1 MKHTFLITIIILFSF
16 LGCNPKKEYPY
27 YEIIQENITES
38 GSKIKY
44 EAKAVLKPNQN
55 LDKPQMEKLLKH
67 IYDSVTTRTPARPN
81 VVNIFLF
88 TSKEHMES
96 DMGQWV
102 GRISKAKN
110 DNTPNLQIQ
119 FLNSVN
125 ENPIIETSDSTQDGI
140 ALEQKQKIWEQLI
153 LAEDQAQ
160 ELAEKK
166 HPITLKDTGGKT
178 AEEIDLLRERARRN
192 MDLNREYEKKLNDKY
207 RRDIIQ
213 KFEIDE
219 STLEII
225 IQEGLDKNWPFP
237 KKSRG

>member
-1 MKHTFLITIIILFSF
+1 MKHTFLITLIILFSF
-16 LGCNPKKEYPY
+16 LGCNPKQEYPY

-55 LDKPQMEKLLKH
+55 LDKPQMEELLKH
-67 IYDSVTTRTPARPN
+67 IYDSVTARTLARPN

-110 DNTPNLQIQ
+110 DKIPNLQIQ
-119 FLNSVN
+119 FLNSLN
-125 ENPIIETSDSTQDGI
+125 ENPIIEPSDSTQDGI
-140 ALEQKQKIWEQLI
+140 ALEQKQKIWKELI

-160 ELAEKK
+160 ELAEKQY
-166 HPITLKDTGGKT
+166 PITLKNSEGKT
-178 AEEIDLLRERARRN
+178 AKEIDMLREMARRN
-192 MDLNREYEKKLNDKY
+192 MDLNYEYEEKLNEKY
-207 RRDIIQ
+207 RREIIK

>member
-1 MKHTFLITIIILFSF
+1 MKHIFLIAIIILFIF

-27 YEIIQENITES
+27 YEIIQENSTES
-38 GSKIKY
+38 GSKTKY

-55 LDKPQMEKLLKH
+55 LDKLQMGELLKH
-67 IYDSVTTRTPARPN
+67 IYDSVTTRTPTRPN

-88 TSKEHMES
+88 NSKEHMES

-119 FLNSVN
+119 FLKRDN
-125 ENPIIETSDSTQDGI
+125 ENPKAEISVSKEDAV
-140 ALEQKQKIWEQLI
+140 ALEKKLKIWEELI

-160 ELAEKK
+160 ELAEKQY
-166 HPITLKDTGGKT
+166 PITLKNSEGKT
-178 AEEIDLLRERARRN
+178 AKEIHLLRERAGRN
-192 MDLNREYEKKLNDKY
+192 MELNYEYEKKLNDKY
-207 RRDIIQ
+207 RGEIIQ

-219 STLEII
+219 STLKTISR
-225 IQEGLDKNWPFP
+225 EGLDKNWPFP
-237 KKSRG
+237 KKSR

>member
-1 MKHTFLITIIILFSF
+1 MKYPFLITIIIPFIS

-55 LDKPQMEKLLKH
+55 LDKPQMEELLKH
-67 IYDSVTTRTPARPN
+67 IYDSVTTRTPTRPN

-102 GRISKAKN
+102 GRVSKAKN
-110 DNTPNLQIQ
+110 DNTPSLQIQ
-119 FLNSVN
+119 FLNHDN
-125 ENPIIETSDSTQDGI
+125 ENAKAEVSVSREDVI
-140 ALEQKQKIWEQLI
+140 ALEKKLKIWKELI

-160 ELAEKK
+160 ELAEKQY
-166 HPITLKDTGGKT
+166 PITLKDSEGKT
-178 AEEIDLLRERARRN
+178 AKEIDVLRERARRN
-192 MDLNREYEKKLNDKY
+192 MDLNYEYEDKLKEKY
-207 RRDIIQ
+207 RREIMK
-213 KFEIDE
+213 KFGIDE
-219 STLEII
+219 STLKTISR
-225 IQEGLDKNWPFP
+225 EGLDNNWPFP
-237 KKSRG
+237 KKSR